1 MKEKIKS
8 VGFWVSVISAL
19 ILLIEAC
26 GVEIGDST
34 ASAVTDGVC
43 SLLIMLGVITLPS
56 PVSEGEDDKERTEV
70 EKKDEE

>member
-34 ASAVTDGVC
+34 ASSVTDGVC

-56 PVSEGEDDKERTEV
+56 PSSEEEDDKESSPKAEQN
-70 EKKDEE
+70 DE